1 MSSCKNDTDNQI
13 PVIEITSPF
22 EGQEFF
28 VPDSIHVSGS
38 ISDDNNVKSL
48 QVGLVNTQ
56 FVSVI
61 PILYMFPESTN
72 YELEIEL
79 PIAGN
84 DIETGNYYVYI
95 RAEDENNFKNKY
107 QSIHITGVPKVLEK
121 IIVLTYK
128 DATKI
133 GVSAVDADNNV
144 VPLFE
149 VTGDYASSETDSKNR
164 LLYISGNSTFD
175 IQTYNLDTKEMTW
188 QRAAFPPLPVH
199 ENNCFYFDEHLYA
212 SYASYYIYGF
222 RYNGSMVFNT
232 TIEESKLPSRIM
244 KFQDFLLADL
254 QSKTGGFSYIATYY
268 ASTGAEKQRVQTTYK
283 VVDFHDAGENKVLV
297 IGNENNDGVV
307 WQFDPYLNKQSFLK
321 NVAGKILCSVK
332 LANDDYLIGTIN
344 SVFLFTTNFLTLEE
358 ILPGTVVNVLRY
370 EPVNQK
376 IYAAGVNQIFIYNYP
391 EIKIQNA
398 ITISDGILNMHLFYN
413 R

>member
-22 EGQEFF
+22 EGQEYF
-28 VPDSIHVSGS
+28 VPDSIHVLAS
-38 ISDDNNVKSL
+38 ISDDNTLKSI
-48 QVGLVNTQ
+48 QVGLVNNQ

-61 PILYMFPESTN
+61 PSVYLFPESTN

-79 PIAGN
+79 PITGT

-133 GVSAVDADNNV
+133 GVSAIDANNNV
-144 VPLFE
+144 APLFE
-149 VTGDYASSETDSKNR
+149 ITGDYASSETDSKNR
-164 LLYISGNSTFD
+164 LLYIAGHSTFD
-175 IQTYNLDTKEMTW
+175 IQTYDLDTKEMEW
-188 QRAAFPPLPVH
+188 HRDAFPPLPVH
-199 ENNCFYFDEHLYA
+199 ENNCFYFDENLYA

-222 RYNGSMVFNT
+222 RYNGSMLFNT

-254 QSKTGGFSYIATYY
+254 QSKTGGFCYIATYY
-268 ASTGAEKQRVQTTYK
+268 ASTGAEKQRIQTNYK

-297 IGNENNDGVV
+297 IGNENDEGVV
-307 WQFDPYLNKQSFLK
+307 WLFDPYLNTQIFLK
-321 NVAGKILCSVK
+321 NVSGKILCSVK
-332 LANDDYLIGTIN
+332 LANDDYLIGTVN
-344 SVFLFTTNFLTLEE
+344 SVFLFTTNLQTLEE

-376 IYAAGVNQIFIYNYP
+376 IYAAGLNQIFIYNYP

>member
-1 MSSCKNDTDNQI
+1 MSSCKEDIDNQI
-13 PVIEITSPF
+13 PVIEISSPF
-22 EGQEFF
+22 EGQEYFI
-28 VPDSIHVSGS
+28 PDSIHVLAS

-61 PILYMFPESTN
+61 PIVYLFPESTN

-79 PIAGN
+79 PIIGN

-128 DATKI
+128 GTTKI
-133 GVSAVDADNNV
+133 GVSAVDAESNV

-164 LLYISGNSTFD
+164 LLYIAGHSTFD
-175 IQTYNLDTKEMTW
+175 IQTYDLDTKEIVW
-188 QRAAFPPLPVH
+188 QRDAFPPLPVH

-244 KFQDFLLADL
+244 KFQDFLVADL

-268 ASTGAEKQRVQTTYK
+268 ASTGVEKQRIQTNYK
-283 VVDFHDAGENKVLV
+283 VVDFHDAGENRVLV
-297 IGNENNDGVV
+297 IGNENDEGVV
-307 WQFDPYLNKQSFLK
+307 WQFDPYLNTQIFLK

-332 LANDDYLIGTIN
+332 LANDDYLIGTLN

-370 EPVNQK
+370 DPVNQK